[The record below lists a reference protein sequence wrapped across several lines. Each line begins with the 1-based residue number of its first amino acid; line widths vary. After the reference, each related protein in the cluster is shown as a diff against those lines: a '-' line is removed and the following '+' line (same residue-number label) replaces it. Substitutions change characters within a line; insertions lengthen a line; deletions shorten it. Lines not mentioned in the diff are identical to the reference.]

1 MNNSGITKQKLW
13 SQVIV
18 PATDARLTAL
28 PRAVITE
35 FVGLNSVCLQ
45 LNEVPPWYTLMMVH
59 QK

>member
-1 MNNSGITKQKLW
+1 MVTHGGKLMNNSGITKQKLW

-35 FVGLNSVCLQ
+35 FVGLNSVCL
-45 LNEVPPWYTLMMVH
+45 
-59 QK
+59 